1 MKKTIISLLA
11 LIACISVNALTMKIY
26 KGTTLVAEYPA
37 DQADNIVFSKDNG
50 EQSATKKLVLEKY
63 ITESAEGNKSCTYYN
78 TTPKEGEIVSVAK
91 IENKKNNVINIF
103 TYKDNTINSYSFLA
117 DEYHRYTL
125 NNQNLVIKRRSLS
138 EKMEQQTATTPL
150 NTTVREGLLTEKTKR
165 VNLLKLSLGTMMTT

>member
-50 EQSATKKLVLEKY
+50 EQSATKELVLEKY

-78 TTPKEGEIVSVAK
+78 TTTKEGEIVSVAK
-91 IENKKNNVINIF
+91 IENKKI
-103 TYKDNTINSYSFLA
+103 
-117 DEYHRYTL
+117 
-125 NNQNLVIKRRSLS
+125 
-138 EKMEQQTATTPL
+138 M
-150 NTTVREGLLTEKTKR
+150 
-165 VNLLKLSLGTMMTT
+165 